1 MGERANGDDL
11 SGAKVQ
17 DGREKT
23 FILWS
28 PDLARPW
35 GWLGHGRRK
44 GASFPFIAF
53 SSFCVLVV
61 GWREDAKWVFVLR
74 PLKSKRKYIKKEAKK
89 NCQCSFCEFFSQG
102 SIISA
107 NSSCCRHK
115 AIKDTK
121 FRNRTANL
129 IQTIYF
135 CIVLVYEAHTIS
147 SSYISSFTL
156 YETS

>member
-1 MGERANGDDL
+1 MVEQATLLQLVSLFLHIPENRKVFYNMGERANGDDL

-61 GWREDAKWVFVLR
+61 G
-74 PLKSKRKYIKKEAKK
+74 
-89 NCQCSFCEFFSQG
+89 
-102 SIISA
+102 
-107 NSSCCRHK
+107 
-115 AIKDTK
+115 
-121 FRNRTANL
+121 
-129 IQTIYF
+129 
-135 CIVLVYEAHTIS
+135 
-147 SSYISSFTL
+147 
-156 YETS
+156 